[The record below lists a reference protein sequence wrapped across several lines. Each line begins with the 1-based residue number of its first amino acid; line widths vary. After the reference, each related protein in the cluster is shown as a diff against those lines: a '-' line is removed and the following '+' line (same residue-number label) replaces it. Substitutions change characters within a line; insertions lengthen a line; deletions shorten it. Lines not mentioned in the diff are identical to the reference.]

1 MRRGWLGTA
10 TGLNVVAIGIVASAL
25 SLVMFT
31 IQDLLTLLTGKFAAF
46 HGPKGIWY
54 VLLAILAAL
63 FSAMNVFFFRRGLP
77 RFLAALLS
85 ITMASHV
92 LEQFVA
98 LPTQQLKL
106 AALCRSFVI
115 AIVIL
120 QLWRSRS
127 AAIAS

>member
-63 FSAMNVFFFRRGLP
+63 FSAMTVFVFRPGLP

-106 AALCRSFVI
+106 AALCRSFVV

-127 AAIAS
+127 AAIP

>member
-10 TGLNVVAIGIVASAL
+10 AGPNVVAIGIVASAL

-31 IQDLLTLLTGKFAAF
+31 IQDLLTLLTGEFAAF

-54 VLLAILAAL
+54 VLLATLAAL
-63 FSAMNVFFFRRGLP
+63 FSAMNVFVFRPGLP

-106 AALCRSFVI
+106 AALCRSFVV

-127 AAIAS
+127 AAIP

>member
-63 FSAMNVFFFRRGLP
+63 FSAMTVFVFRPGLP

-92 LEQFVA
+92 FEQFVA

-106 AALCRSFVI
+106 AALCRSFVV

>member
-1 MRRGWLGTA
+1 MRRGWLGTSI
-10 TGLNVVAIGIVASAL
+10 GLNVVAIGIVASTL
-25 SLVMFT
+25 SVVMFT

-54 VLLAILAAL
+54 VALAVLAAL
-63 FSAMNVFFFRRGLP
+63 FCAMNVFVLRPGLP

-106 AALCRSFVI
+106 AAICRSFVL
-115 AIVIL
+115 AVVIL
-120 QLWRSRS
+120 LFWRFRS